1 MLDQQT
7 KDLSEQLEAEK
18 KKFEERIT
26 ELTEQNEKNTDLANV
41 VKEQNSSFET
51 DKLLLFFLV

>member
-26 ELTEQNEKNTDLANV
+26 ELTEQNEKNADLANV
-41 VKEQNSSFET
+41 VKERNSSFGT
-51 DKLLLFFLV
+51 DKLLLL